1 MLKRYTFW
9 LSAAACFQIFSAALH
24 AVSLFLPATPEN
36 DTEREM
42 INLISNYKLD
52 MDFGFHPTFA
62 NLFTALSSCF
72 SLLFILAG
80 LINGYLLVKRASPAI
95 VKGIIAINILVFA
108 ACFAIMAVF
117 TFLPPISVTGIVLI
131 NLVIA
136 YCLCPKQTLEA

>member
-42 INLISNYKLD
+42 INLVSTYKLD

-72 SLLFILAG
+72 SLLFVFAA
-80 LINGYLLVKRASPAI
+80 LINGYLLFKHVGPEI
-95 VKGIIAINILVFA
+95 LKGILVINILVFT
-108 ACFAIMAVF
+108 ACFLMMVLF
-117 TFLPPISVTGIVLI
+117 TFLPPIIVTGLVLI
-131 NLVIA
+131 NLLIA
-136 YCLCPKQTLEA
+136 YLLCPKGGRET